1 MINSISIIG
10 GADGPTRIFIFNKVT
25 LLLSIITITIL
36 LFFLIYGFTKNIKR
50 KNTIKSVVLG
60 ITICILFFL
69 ILIMVFGKIII
80 YKSNKEIINT
90 NKQLS
95 YSEQTN
101 LILTTDF
108 VDDTIHEFEK
118 NLGEGIVLIDN
129 KDDQLKLFSALKS
142 ILELT
147 KNSYHENKELK
158 RIVYS
163 KDDKNLTIGFKSG
176 IYKGA
181 VGHYVKKYF
190 FYESSEQ
197 NIHFYLTDDDYN
209 IVIVINSG
217 GKKENVSGFGSLES
231 EYQFDYEPNRYYEI
245 NTINGNI
252 KSGDFYWD

>member
-181 VGHYVKKYF
+181 DGHYVKKYF

-209 IVIVINSG
+209 IVINSG